1 MQLIVK
7 EDKLQK
13 YRDHIQIATELSEK
27 DKELFN
33 RYFFAFTNLLEGLSE
48 RKVVELL
55 MNSPLPLG
63 QLGQSQ
69 AYNVVNGSMEIFG
82 ALNLNNAKKT
92 AQRYIYATRLEEMA
106 QKLEEMAHHMINS
119 NIKRVENT
127 DGIFEEKLDPEVEK
141 EAGVLIGKSADV
153 LMKAAKINGL
163 LEKEKTENPN
173 KFIVAPNIIFTDDM
187 AALDLIRE
195 INDTEYTDVTGDGG
209 KIEEGET
216 ETISAES

>member
-13 YRDHIQIATELSEK
+13 YRDHIQVGSNLSEK
-27 DKELFN
+27 DKELFD

-48 RKVVELL
+48 RKVVELI
-55 MNSPLPLG
+55 MNCPEPLG

-69 AYNVVNGSMEIFG
+69 AYNVVNGAMEIFG
-82 ALNLNNAKKT
+82 SLNLNNAKKI

-106 QKLEEMAHHMINS
+106 QKLEEMARHMINA
-119 NIKRVENT
+119 NT
-127 DGIFEEKLDPEVEK
+127 EIIQDRDGNTIERLSPEVEK
-141 EAGVLIGKSADV
+141 EAGVLMEKSANV

-163 LEKEKTENPN
+163 LEKDKVENPN

-195 INDTEYTDVTGDGG
+195 IQDTNFTDVTGDGG
-209 KIEEGET
+209 ETEEGET
-216 ETISAES
+216 ETAGAES